1 MRPRAFLW
9 LKALLFTITVPGSAL
24 GLIPGLLIS
33 DGRGRA
39 PNGFGLLEILGLA
52 LIVAGAGLYASCL
65 RQFVHVGRGT
75 PAPIDA
81 PRTMVAVGAYRYVR
95 NPMYLGVVAALAGET
110 LLFRSL
116 TLAAYTILM
125 GAAFHLFVIL
135 YEEPNLTARFGESYR
150 RYRANVPR
158 WIPRLRSPVLT
169 THD

>member
-1 MRPRAFLW
+1 
-9 LKALLFTITVPGSAL
+9 
-24 GLIPGLLIS
+24 
-33 DGRGRA
+33 
-39 PNGFGLLEILGLA
+39 
-52 LIVAGAGLYASCL
+52 
-65 RQFVHVGRGT
+65 
-75 PAPIDA
+75 
-81 PRTMVAVGAYRYVR
+81 
-95 NPMYLGVVAALAGET
+95 MYLGVVAALAGET